1 VKTLPLK
8 LFTRIR
14 RHAAISTGNFERLFH
29 NITITPLPVAISR
42 LLEEINRP
50 EPDLEQIG
58 RLIGSLPEIS
68 AQVLKTV
75 NSSLFNL
82 RSPVLSIQHAVSLL
96 GLDHIRSVTLSFAAV
111 KGVPRP
117 GQALFDHQAFWTDS
131 LVRALVARAFA
142 RRHCPAHQDDAFT
155 VMLIADVA
163 LPVLLTSW
171 SEYYE
176 PVVEEWLGRHEHLW
190 EIEQRHFGWNHAQA
204 GAWILENW
212 KFPEELICFVGIHN
226 RDPDSLAELDLDDT
240 IALPLMTA
248 SLLPSSLHQE
258 RAGRAGLFVRE
269 AMARFDLSGEEFSE
283 LLAEVEQGFLDIYEL
298 LGLCHVGEQPTLAAV
313 TAALPELT
321 S

>member
-1 VKTLPLK
+1 
-8 LFTRIR
+8 
-14 RHAAISTGNFERLFH
+14 
-29 NITITPLPVAISR
+29 
-42 LLEEINRP
+42 
-50 EPDLEQIG
+50 
-58 RLIGSLPEIS
+58 
-68 AQVLKTV
+68 
-75 NSSLFNL
+75 
-82 RSPVLSIQHAVSLL
+82 
-96 GLDHIRSVTLSFAAV
+96 
-111 KGVPRP
+111 
-117 GQALFDHQAFWTDS
+117 
-131 LVRALVARAFA
+131 VARAFA
-142 RRHCPAHQDDAFT
+142 RRHCPLHQDDAFT

-176 PVVEEWLGRHEHLW
+176 PVVEEWRGRHEHLW

-226 RDPDSLAELDLDDT
+226 RDPDSLAELDLGDT

-248 SLLPSSLHQE
+248 SLLPSSLHRDKE
-258 RAGRAGLFVRE
+258 GRAGLFVRE
-269 AMARFDLSGEEFSE
+269 AMARFDLSGEEFAE
-283 LLAEVEQGFLDIYEL
+283 LLKEVEQGFLDIYEL